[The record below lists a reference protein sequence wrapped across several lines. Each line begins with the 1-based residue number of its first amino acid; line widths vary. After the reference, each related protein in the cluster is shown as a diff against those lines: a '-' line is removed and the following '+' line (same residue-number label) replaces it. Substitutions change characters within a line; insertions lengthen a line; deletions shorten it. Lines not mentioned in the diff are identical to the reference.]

1 MKEHLR
7 EFIENKQL
15 DETLSFNG
23 WIKQGDVGGEIKL
36 KRYIHNE
43 YNIRNESFEF
53 AIRRPSVITSKS
65 EDKLNKGEL
74 EYLIEVIGDFDKVC
88 VEDDFNETFKNIK
101 DVKELLE
108 ETLEEYY
115 EE

>member
-7 EFIENKQL
+7 EFIEKKHAN
-15 DETLSFNG
+15 EGLSFEG
-23 WIKQGDVGGEIKL
+23 WIKGGCVGGEIRL
-36 KRYIHNE
+36 ERYILNRF
-43 YNIRNESFEF
+43 NIRDEVFEF
-53 AIRRPSVITSKS
+53 AIKS
-65 EDKLNKGEL
+65 PNVATRKSGDEYNKGEL